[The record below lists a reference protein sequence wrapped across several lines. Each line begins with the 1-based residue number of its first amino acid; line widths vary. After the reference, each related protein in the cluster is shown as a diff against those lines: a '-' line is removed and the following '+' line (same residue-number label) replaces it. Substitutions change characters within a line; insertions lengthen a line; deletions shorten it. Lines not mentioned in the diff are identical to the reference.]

1 MMTGW
6 LIEWVELIAALALIT
21 VVYFVLKFLDER
33 R

>member
-6 LIEWVELIAALALIT
+6 LIEWVELIAALGFIAVI
-21 VVYFVLKFLDER
+21 YFVLKFLDER